1 VTATGF
7 TVSAR
12 MLGGTTTTLDG
23 TDGRVRRSVLLD
35 GAGRVQS
42 PYRGTPTG
50 NEIVPDAALARN
62 HTHLDADPDGS
73 TQVGIGANPD
83 NPLTTLLRLRAVG

>member
-7 TVSAR
+7 TVSAG

-23 TDGRVRRSVLLD
+23 TDGRVRRS
-35 GAGRVQS
+35 
-42 PYRGTPTG
+42 
-50 NEIVPDAALARN
+50 
-62 HTHLDADPDGS
+62 
-73 TQVGIGANPD
+73 D